1 MSSSSTLLED
11 TMKRLATLVLAVGFS
26 VSSLVAMVQGASA
39 TPFSDVPAN
48 HWAYQA
54 IQSLAADGLVEGY
67 PDGKFKGDRPLSR
80 YEMAVLVA
88 RVIAKVQ
95 ANGAGYA
102 SKADL
107 DKLQKLIDA
116 LKDELDSLGV
126 RVTNVEDAL
135 DALDKRTKFAQSLSM
150 HANLNQNITMRQSN
164 VFPHSIVNGTGA
176 TQSLYYGGTDA
187 NGRTAQVDPFV
198 NAFLRSDESN
208 SPIVPAN
215 SGDNIRVDDRITL
228 VYAINEN
235 LTVSFPIHLLNYD
248 YGGDFQPSANIGF
261 QPDILV
267 NIAKAGNM
275 TNAYMRFGQLDNLKS
290 SRVGLTFRAPDAST
304 QGPGFQYP
312 FQPYQK
318 GVEFGGVFNGLTEFQ
333 VSFSRIDA
341 TEINTQSGVL
351 DQTGDPAVNGYLFP
365 VVHQQTGYTQV
376 GPPGSTGGSLKSNT
390 FTAGDGV
397 LTQVFLGQE
406 AQIGTVYISAYNGAI
421 FNNAGQQI
429 GGTAG
434 VALPAFTYNQQFN
447 SVVFTNPLPAGSSVT
462 VTYVGLGVTSNTVAQ
477 RYEINARINHKI
489 KGLPGAEIGLSMNR
503 VFDFDDLTETGDLTV
518 VSAAPVSGYGLVS
531 DTVLG
536 LDAQLPLTF
545 MTFSDKSQHPVLFAE
560 GAASKFSPDFRN
572 IAAVTDTAAVFGI
585 RLKIYQVTASAQ
597 YQVVGA
603 NFLDGAP
610 VRYFGNAP
618 QLFAFSK
625 LNYFPQFFGF
635 ANNLGIN
642 QQFDNFTGACNAA
655 NKANCTS
662 QNPNLTFIYPVFNP
676 FVASGPTFYSA
687 FAPNSFGPTFNVN
700 SPIRIGDLTVNG
712 RLLAQHLSEINP
724 DGIGTQLYAA
734 AAGPAGGQY
743 VSNVRMTLDK
753 VEGGAQFNL
762 PAFGVNVGLNLTLGT
777 EKLSRNDRTPF
788 TYVPINPGTLT
799 LDPGA
804 AQAGAAAVPGIGGAG
819 FVAGTVPFFPNYVN
833 ETHTTFA
840 IAGNVP
846 LSKDV
851 VFGATY
857 NSQGFS
863 GSYGT
868 TLSQNIAERKDTYV
882 GSLTY
887 NIPRTTSQ
895 VSFAVRHYKYTDFV
909 LPAFNN
915 DQNKEDLN
923 FVVRF

>member
-150 HANLNQNITMRQSN
+150 HASLNHNITMRQSN
-164 VFPHSIVNGTGA
+164 NFPRTIVNGTGV
-176 TQSLYYGGTDA
+176 TQSLYFGGTDA
-187 NGRTAQVDPFV
+187 AGRSVAVDPFV

-215 SGDNIRVDDRITL
+215 SGDNIRMDDKINL
-228 VYAINEN
+228 SYAINEN

-248 YGGDFQPSANIGF
+248 YGGEFTPAGKIGF

-267 NIAKAGNM
+267 NIAKAGSL
-275 TNAYMRFGQLDNLKS
+275 TNAYMRFGEIDNLKS
-290 SRVGLTFRAPDAST
+290 SRVGLTFRAPDASQ

-318 GVEFGGVFNGLTEFQ
+318 GAEFGATFNGLTEVQ
-333 VSFSRIDA
+333 VSFTRIDP
-341 TEINTQSGVL
+341 TLINTQAGVL
-351 DQTGDPAVNGYLFP
+351 DQTGEVAVTGYLFP
-365 VVHQQTGYTQV
+365 IVHNQTGYTQV
-376 GPPGSTGGSLKSNT
+376 GPPGGAALKSNT
-390 FTAGDGV
+390 FTAGGGV
-397 LTQVFLGQE
+397 LTQVYLGQK
-406 AQIGTVYISAYNGAI
+406 AQIGTVYISQYNGAI
-421 FNNAGQQI
+421 FNSNGQAI

-434 VALPAFTYNQQFN
+434 VALPSFTYSDTYNAVIFA
-447 SVVFTNPLPAGSSVT
+447 NPLPAGSTVT
-462 VTYVGLGVTSNTVAQ
+462 ITYVGLGVTNNTIAQ
-477 RYEINARINHKI
+477 RYEITTRINQKI

-503 VFDFDDLTETGDLTV
+503 IFDFDDLTTTADFTV
-518 VSAAPVSGYGLVS
+518 VNAAPTSGYGLVS

-545 MTFSDKSQHPVLFAE
+545 LTFGGDKTQHPILFGEA
-560 GAASKFSPDFRN
+560 AASKFTPDFRN
-572 IAAVTDTAAVFGI
+572 QAAVTYTAAVFGI

-618 QLFAFSK
+618 QLFAFDK

-642 QQFDNFTGACNAA
+642 QQFDQFTKACTGAAVQ
-655 NKANCTS
+655 ANCTQ

-676 FVASGPTFYSA
+676 FVASGSTFYSA
-687 FAPNSFGPTFNVN
+687 FAPNSFGPTLNVN
-700 SPIRIGDLTVNG
+700 SPIRIGDVTLNA

-724 DGIGTQLYAA
+724 NSLGTQLYAA
-734 AAGPAGGQY
+734 AAGPGGQQY
-743 VSNVRMTLDK
+743 VSSKRMTLDK
-753 VEGGAQFNL
+753 VEGGAQFTL
-762 PAFGVNVGLNLTLGT
+762 PAFGVNVGLNLTAGM
-777 EKLSRNDRTPF
+777 ERLSRQDKTPF
-788 TYVPINPGTLT
+788 TYVPINPG
-799 LDPGA
+799 
-804 AQAGAAAVPGIGGAG
+804 
-819 FVAGTVPFFPNYVN
+819 
-833 ETHTTFA
+833 
-840 IAGNVP
+840 
-846 LSKDV
+846 
-851 VFGATY
+851 
-857 NSQGFS
+857 
-863 GSYGT
+863 
-868 TLSQNIAERKDTYV
+868 
-882 GSLTY
+882 
-887 NIPRTTSQ
+887 
-895 VSFAVRHYKYTDFV
+895 
-909 LPAFNN
+909 
-915 DQNKEDLN
+915 
-923 FVVRF
+923 

>member
-1 MSSSSTLLED
+1 
-11 TMKRLATLVLAVGFS
+11 MKRLATLVLAAGLS
-26 VSSLVAMVQGASA
+26 LGLLVAMGQGASA

-135 DALDKRTKFAQSLSM
+135 DALDKRTKLAQSLQL
-150 HANLNQNITMRQSN
+150 HANMFHNITMRQSN
-164 VFPHSIVNGTGA
+164 FFPHSVVNGTGA
-176 TQSLYYGGTDA
+176 TQNLYYGGTDA
-187 NGRTAQVDPFV
+187 NVRTAQVDPFV
-198 NAFLRSDESN
+198 NSYLRSDESN
-208 SPIVPAN
+208 SPLVPAN
-215 SGDNIRVDDRITL
+215 SGDNIRLDDRITL
-228 VYAINEN
+228 SYAVNEN
-235 LTVSFPIHLLNYD
+235 LTVSLPLHILNYN
-248 YGGDFQPSANIGF
+248 YGGDFTPNANIGLE
-261 QPDILV
+261 PDIVV
-267 NIAKAGNM
+267 NIGKAGNF
-275 TNAYMRFGQLDNLKS
+275 TNGYMRFGTLDNLRS

-318 GVEFGGVFNGLTEFQ
+318 GVEFGGIFNGLTEFQ

-341 TEINTQSGVL
+341 TELNTQAGVL
-351 DQTGDPAVNGYLFP
+351 DTNGDAAVNGYLFP
-365 VVHQQTGYTQV
+365 VVHQQTSYTQV
-376 GPPGSTGGSLKSNT
+376 GPPGATSGSLKSNT
-390 FTAGDGV
+390 FTAGDGA
-397 LTQVFLGQE
+397 LTQVFLNQE
-406 AQIGTVYISAYNGAI
+406 AQIGTVYISQYNGAI
-421 FNNAGQQI
+421 FNNAGQTI

-434 VALPAFTYNQQFN
+434 VTLPGFTYNQQFN

-462 VTYVGLGVTSNTVAQ
+462 ITYVGLGVTSNAVAQ
-477 RYEINARINHKI
+477 RYEVNARINHKF

-503 VFDFDDLTETGDLTV
+503 VFDFDDLTTTGDLTV
-518 VSAAPVSGYGLVS
+518 GSAAPVSGYGLVS

-536 LDAQLPLTF
+536 LDGQLPLTF
-545 MTFSDKSQHPVLFAE
+545 LTISDKTQHPVIFAE
-560 GAASKFSPDFRN
+560 GAMSKYTPDYYN
-572 IAAVTDTAAVFGI
+572 ISAVTDTAGVVGI

-610 VRYFGNAP
+610 VRFFGNAP
-618 QLFAFSK
+618 QLYAFSK
-625 LNYFPQFFGF
+625 LSYFPQFFGF

-642 QQFDNFTGACNAA
+642 TQYDSFTGACNAA
-655 NKANCTS
+655 NKINCTS
-662 QNPNLTFIYPVFNP
+662 QNPNLTFIYPAFNP

-687 FAPNSFGPTFNVN
+687 FAPNSFGPTVNVN
-700 SPIRIGDLTVNG
+700 SPIKIGDITFNG
-712 RLLAQHLSEINP
+712 RLLAQHLSEIQPNSL
-724 DGIGTQLYAA
+724 GSQLYAPA
-734 AAGPAGGQY
+734 LGTLGPQY
-743 VSNVRMTLDK
+743 VSNKRMTLDK
-753 VEGGAQFNL
+753 VEGGAQFNV
-762 PAFGVNVGLNLTLGT
+762 PAFGVNVGLNLTAGT
-777 EKLSRNDRTPF
+777 ERLSRQDKTAF

-804 AQAGAAAVPGIGGAG
+804 AAAGAAIVPGIGGAG
-819 FVAGTVPFFPNYVN
+819 FVAGTVPFYPNFVD
-833 ETHTTFA
+833 ETHTT
-840 IAGNVP
+840 IAAAATVP
-846 LSKDV
+846 LSRDV

-857 NSQGFS
+857 NSQGFH
-863 GSYGT
+863 GAYGT
-868 TLSQNIAERKDTYV
+868 TLTQNIAERKDTYV

-887 NIPRTTSQ
+887 NIPRTTS
-895 VSFAVRHYKYTDFV
+895 AVTLALRHYSYNDLV
-909 LPAFNN
+909 LPSFNN
-915 DQNKEDLN
+915 NENKEDLN